1 MSTTAM
7 SNSPWSPL
15 KIQTFKWLWLATL
28 VSNTGTWMH
37 ETGAGWLIT
46 TLTDSPVVVAL
57 LQTATS
63 LPAFFILLPSGALSD
78 ILDRRRYL
86 MTGNIGMACVAI
98 TIGFLTVTGM
108 INAWSLLVLT
118 LLMGM
123 GTAMIMP
130 TWQSIIPEVVPRSE
144 LQSAIGLNTM
154 GMNISRVIGS
164 LIAGAIIAFLGTYM
178 VFVCNALSFLF
189 VIVALWQWKRVPPET
204 KLPPEK
210 FTAAIRT
217 GLRYTRHSPALQA
230 TIFRS
235 IGFYLFACV
244 MWALL
249 PLIARDLLQGGPR
262 TYSFLFAAISIGAI
276 SSALLLPKLRGSLN
290 NDQLITGA
298 SIVFAIGMSITAL
311 VHVQAIAM
319 LALCLCGAAWITVMT
334 SAQLSAQTALPN
346 WVKSRGI
353 AIFQTFFMGSLAVGP
368 VIWGNVTK
376 YSSLPTALLA
386 ASFGLVLAAFFTR
399 RWPVSGNDQL
409 DHTPS
414 KHWRQPEPAIEISPQ
429 QGPIMVQVRYQVA
442 PAQLNAF
449 IEAMHK
455 LGSARRRDGA
465 TYWGITEEAANP
477 GTYNET
483 YVVPSWLDHLRQH
496 ERISKQ
502 DAAIQTH
509 IKTLLQPGTAPV
521 VSHHVT
527 PVPKP
532 QT

>member
-1 MSTTAM
+1 MSQATV
-7 SNSPWSPL
+7 SSSPWSPL
-15 KIQTFKWLWLATL
+15 KIRTFKWLWLATL
-28 VSNTGTWMH
+28 VSNIGSWMH

-46 TLTDSPVVVAL
+46 TLTDSPVIVAL

-86 MTGNIGMACVAI
+86 MTGNIGMACVA
-98 TIGFLTVTGM
+98 TVIGFLTLSGL
-108 INAWSLLVLT
+108 INEWMLLALT
-118 LLMGM
+118 LMMGM

-154 GMNISRVIGS
+154 GMNISRVIGA
-164 LIAGAIIAFLGTYM
+164 LIAGTIIAFLGTGV
-178 VFVCNALSFLF
+178 VFVFNALSFLF
-189 VIVALWQWKRVPPET
+189 VIFALWQWKRVPPET
-204 KLPPEK
+204 RLPPEK
-210 FTAAIRT
+210 FASAILT

-249 PLIARDLLQGGPR
+249 PLIARDLLEGGPR
-262 TYSFLFAAISIGAI
+262 TYSFLFAAISTGAI
-276 SSALLLPKLRGSLN
+276 GSALLLPKVRRYLN

-298 SIVFAIGMSITAL
+298 SLLFAVGMSITAL
-311 VHVQAIAM
+311 VHVHAIAM

-353 AIFQTFFMGSLAVGP
+353 AIFQTFFMGSLAIGP

-376 YSSLPTALLA
+376 FYSLPTAMLA
-386 ASFGLVLAAFFTR
+386 ASGGLVIAAFFTR

-414 KHWRQPEPAIEISPQ
+414 KHWRLPEPAIAVSPE
-429 QGPIMVQVRYQVA
+429 QGPVMVQVRYQVA
-442 PAQLNAF
+442 PGQLNAF
-449 IEAMHK
+449 LNAMQQ

-465 TYWGITEEAANP
+465 TFWGIFEEAANP

-509 IKTLLQPGTAPV
+509 IKSLLQEGTAPV
-521 VSHHVT
+521 VSHHV
-527 PVPKP
+527 KP
-532 QT
+532 LPQSQN